1 MYGRIED
8 GTVPGPFKRL
18 VAGLLRGLTSKAD
31 SALVDCLSGDGRR
44 DVDRCAGAEAET
56 ARRHL
61 AARQQAGPVA
71 APATFAQPMPLPT
84 GRKDMR
90 DRRTS
95 WLLAGALVTA
105 LAGCTPERAAPVA
118 EPPVTADA
126 DMPTPASRRVG
137 EEGVR

>member
-44 DVDRCAGAEAET
+44 DVDRCAGAAAET

-71 APATFAQPMPLPT
+71 APATFAQPMQLPT
-84 GRKDMR
+84 GRTAKR
-90 DRRTS
+90 ERRTA
-95 WLLAGALVTA
+95 WLLSGSLVTA
-105 LAGCTPERAAPVA
+105 LPGCPPDRAAPGA
-118 EPPVTADA
+118 ARA
-126 DMPTPASRRVG
+126 
-137 EEGVR
+137 

>member
-61 AARQQAGPVA
+61 AARPQAGPSSEEPTSEIQSLMCITYA
-71 APATFAQPMPLPT
+71 AFCLKNKIHNNIKH
-84 GRKDMR
+84 RHH
-90 DRRTS
+90 
-95 WLLAGALVTA
+95 
-105 LAGCTPERAAPVA
+105 
-118 EPPVTADA
+118 
-126 DMPTPASRRVG
+126 
-137 EEGVR
+137 